1 MFKVILDF
9 KEIPEAHISTGK
21 QDTFEMFARDF
32 FEELG
37 FKIIVEPDRGAD
49 GGRDLIIEEEREG
62 ILGKTNIKWLVSC
75 KHKAHSGKSVTD
87 KDDFNIID
95 RMASNKTDGFIGFY
109 STLPSSGLQAI
120 IKNSIGEKTK
130 IFDREKIEKIIIEKN
145 MKNLMKRYFPN
156 SLKKYEANEHKISNI
171 LDEYV
176 PLECKKCNKDLL
188 EKEIQGLN
196 IIVFLGEYKDN
207 AQYIKDIYW
216 SCKREC
222 DHSLRQYYDKK
233 GLEDLGWK
241 EISDLIIPTG
251 YLDWVC
257 SILNDL
263 RDGDMVFSDEA
274 FEKLKYFL
282 IAISQLVLKDS
293 TEEGKERI
301 RLLKSIFPF

>member
-1 MFKVILDF
+1 MILDF
-9 KEIPEAHISTGK
+9 KEIPEAHIATGK

-37 FKIIVEPDRGAD
+37 FKILVGPDRGPD
-49 GGRDLIIEEEREG
+49 GGRDLIIEEERVG
-62 ILGKTNIKWLVSC
+62 ILGNDNIRWLVSC
-75 KHKAHSGKSVTD
+75 KHKAHSGNSVTD

-120 IKNSIGEKTK
+120 IKNSIGEKVK
-130 IFDREKIEKIIIEKN
+130 IFDRETIEKIIIEKN
-145 MKNLMKRYFPN
+145 MKSLMRRYFPN
-156 SLKKYEANEHKISNI
+156 SLKKYEAEEHKISNI

-176 PLECKKCNKDLL
+176 PLQCKNCNKDLL

-196 IIVFLGEYKDN
+196 IIVFLGERKNNIEYV
-207 AQYIKDIYW
+207 KDIYW
-216 SCKREC
+216 SCKGSC
-222 DHSLRQYYDKK
+222 DDIVRKNSTKERIY
-233 GLEDLGWK
+233 DLGWK

-257 SILNDL
+257 SILNDMK
-263 RDGDMVFSDEA
+263 DGNMVFSDEA

-293 TEEGKERI
+293 TEEGKDRI
-301 RLLKSIFPF
+301 RFLKSIFPF